1 VPSPRESRRRDEKRR
16 TPSQRIGSAGEAA
29 FRHLASQQGLLPTKM
44 EEDFG
49 LDFICQ
55 IDEDSTA
62 KSSSTIGPMVLGVSV
77 RSTNRRDQRVTL
89 SRADATA
96 LLRADFPVSFVL
108 VDPDARSPQAWF
120 KPLDAAFRDE
130 LLTFL
135 SSTKAKLSQSPQSC
149 RPWTEVTEW
158 LSSAIKVGFTEREKL
173 GAAEERLRRSIEEVS
188 LEVRRTSDGAV
199 TVLTSMDLYAYY
211 KTLDE
216 SEGEKLY
223 QATFGAANRASER
236 ISQLAL
242 KRELISELDQLPQP
256 LILRGFTYE
265 DPRVLRVEGSSG
277 VAECTLLK
285 RSNGEHVGWC
295 LPEGFALTASK
306 RKKQGNL
313 WVHELQAFADSEE
326 DIDLADHVELMNFLR
341 CCEPEAQLGEV
352 NDRPLPFV
360 VEQFTDLPY
369 FGWFAQYVDRA
380 RLLDGW
386 DGGLALLKDA
396 LDEETLDSLGW
407 LAALADM
414 PSKAARLGFSLED
427 SDPHHPASFRLPCLV
442 NTATATV
449 VCWLDCRGNALLHG
463 EALRGLMVD
472 EVSDVH
478 LEVRPRAMKMTRD
491 PEFVLDSK
499 LVIARG
505 RGSFYQP
512 AEDGSGIYEN
522 LGLLD
527 VQLI

>member
-1 VPSPRESRRRDEKRR
+1 MPDPRKNQCREEKRR

-29 FRHLASQQGLLPTKM
+29 FRYLATQQGLLPTKL

-55 IDEDSTA
+55 VDEDSTA
-62 KSSSTIGPMVLGVSV
+62 KTSSTIGPIALGVSV
-77 RSTNRRDQRVTL
+77 RSTTRRDQRVTL

-96 LLRADFPVSFVL
+96 LLRADFRVSVVL
-108 VDPDARSPQAWF
+108 VDQAAQSPKAWF

-135 SSTKAKLSQSPQSC
+135 SSTKTKMSLTPQSC
-149 RPWTEVTEW
+149 LPWTEVTEW
-158 LSSAIKVGFTEREKL
+158 LSSAIEVGSTEREKL
-173 GAAEERLRRSIEEVS
+173 GAAEERLRRSIEDVS
-188 LEVRRTSDGAV
+188 LEVRRTADGAV
-199 TVLTSMDLYAYY
+199 TVVTSMDLYAYY
-211 KTLDE
+211 ETLDE
-216 SEGEKLY
+216 SEDEKLY

-236 ISQLAL
+236 INQLGL
-242 KRELISELDQLPQP
+242 KRELISELEQLPQP

-265 DPRVLRVEGSSG
+265 DPRVLRVEGLSG
-277 VAECTLLK
+277 VAECSLLK

-313 WVHELQAFADSEE
+313 WVHELQAFADAEE
-326 DIDLADHVELMNFLR
+326 DIDLANHVELMDFLK
-341 CCEPEAQLGEV
+341 CCEPEARLGEV
-352 NDRPLPFV
+352 DDRPLPFMV
-360 VEQFTDLPY
+360 DQFADLPY
-369 FGWFAQYVDRA
+369 FGWFARYVDRA
-380 RLLDGW
+380 RSLDGW
-386 DGGLALLKDA
+386 DGRLALLKDA
-396 LDEETLDSLGW
+396 SDEETLDTLAW

-427 SDPHHPASFRLPCLV
+427 SDPDHPASFRLPSLV
-442 NTATATV
+442 NTATASV
-449 VCWLDCRGNALLHG
+449 VCWLDCRGKALVDG
-463 EALRGLMVD
+463 GALRGLSVD
-472 EVSDVH
+472 EVSGVH
-478 LEVRPRAMKMTRD
+478 LKVRPRTTKMTTD

-505 RGSFYQP
+505 RSGFYQP
-512 AEDGSGIYEN
+512 DGNGSGIYED